1 MTDAPTSVSD
11 EQLEELYVRLA
22 PTVKPTGQSGE

>member
-11 EQLEELYVRLA
+11 EQLKELHIR
-22 PTVKPTGQSGE
+22 VKLPVKE